1 MKIRLRKS
9 RVSEK
14 MHAKKN
20 LSINYKLKVKYF
32 SEPDLD
38 PLLIVQGRCHLWK
51 SIWRP
56 IASTAA
62 NKSTTKAKW
71 AIMFVKGIWTLR
83 LFVDFAKLEI
93 KDFTSSRI
101 CPQLKII

>member
-14 MHAKKN
+14 MHEKKTFKN
-20 LSINYKLKVKYF
+20 FEFVKMKYF

-38 PLLIVQGRCHLWK
+38 PLLIVQGRYHLWK
-51 SIWRP
+51 STWRP
-56 IASTAA
+56 IASTVA